1 MEIITNHTIECFK
14 NHLLEEEKSA
24 STVEKYIR
32 DVRCFEKRFHGR
44 KVEKSGVLEYKRE
57 LCENYAPRSVN
68 SILSSLNTF
77 FSYISRHDLRVKT
90 LKIQRQIFAD
100 EQRELSR
107 GEYERLLS
115 AAKRAK
121 KERLYCLLQALG
133 STGLR
138 ISELSSVT
146 VEAVKESVAT
156 INCKG
161 KIRQVFLPK
170 QLCRL
175 LLSYAKKHGIKK
187 GAVFVTK
194 NGNPLNRSNIWTEM
208 KKLCRS
214 ANVSEKKVFPHNL
227 RHLFARIYYSIEKDI
242 VRLADILG
250 HSSVNT
256 TRIYTMETGTVHR
269 RQIQQLGKIFIR
281 A

>member
-1 MEIITNHTIECFK
+1 MEIITNYTIECFK

-32 DVRCFEKRFHGR
+32 DVRCFENRFHGR
-44 KVEKSGVLEYKRE
+44 KAEKNDVLEYKRE

-77 FSYISRHDLRVKT
+77 FAYINRHDLRVKT

-146 VEAVKESVAT
+146 VEAVKEKRRNHKLQRKNTAGVSVQTALPPAPV
-156 INCKG
+156 IRK
-161 KIRQVFLPK
+161 KIRNKKRSGICNEKRQSPK
-170 QLCRL
+170 PLKHLDGNEKTVPERQRFRKEGLSAQSAPPLCKNILQHRKRHRPPGRHSRSFKRQHNKDL
-175 LLSYAKKHGIKK
+175 H
-187 GAVFVTK
+187 
-194 NGNPLNRSNIWTEM
+194 NGN
-208 KKLCRS
+208 
-214 ANVSEKKVFPHNL
+214 
-227 RHLFARIYYSIEKDI
+227 RHRAPPPDT
-242 VRLADILG
+242 A
-250 HSSVNT
+250 
-256 TRIYTMETGTVHR
+256 TR
-269 RQIQQLGKIFIR
+269 
-281 A
+281 

>member
-1 MEIITNHTIECFK
+1 MEIITNYTIECFK

-32 DVRCFEKRFHGR
+32 DVRCFENRFHGR
-44 KVEKSGVLEYKRE
+44 KVEKNDVLEYKRE

-77 FSYISRHDLRVKT
+77 FAYINRHDLRVKT

-161 KIRQVFLPK
+161 KIRQVFLSK

-175 LLSYAKKHGIKK
+175 LLSYAKKYGIKK
-187 GAVFVTK
+187 GAVFVTR

-227 RHLFARIYYSIEKDI
+227 RHLFARTFYESCRDVVK
-242 VRLADILG
+242 LADILG
-250 HSSVNT
+250 HSSVET
-256 TRIYTMETGTVHR
+256 TRLYLLTTGAEHL
-269 RQIQQLGKIFIR
+269 RQLER
-281 A
+281 LRLLC